1 MGGGALA
8 MGRLQGPGAPLE
20 GVAQLVALG
29 LSVVLSV
36 AFIACIKLR
45 PAKESLT
52 PFNLLVSVTAYG
64 LLAGTVYFL
73 PRAAARYTL
82 TVQVLDT
89 SRKPIEGAQVAQVDY
104 RSRSH
109 GLDEVKDTDSTD
121 AQGRVTIR
129 AHNEDSLAGTVT
141 HPGYR
146 GVSYQVDSLRLNS
159 HKLVISTKIPG
170 DIRNEGFGFFDS
182 LPPGKEVLLTIYL
195 SRNEEGDELPYP
207 SFDPAKPFQLKFE
220 REDLP
225 GRFSRVEIVDDGR
238 TIKCEVRRHRRAERT
253 YLHLSP
259 EQVRAV
265 AQAIGRHRLVYLR
278 RRYAAERRSG
288 FPWELDL
295 RQDTW
300 GKTSSFENSF
310 PDSIREFSREL
321 DDILPGADHNREQR
335 DSVR

>member
-1 MGGGALA
+1 MGVAVLA
-8 MGRLQGPGAPLE
+8 MGRLQGPGAAGE
-20 GVAQLVALG
+20 GVAQAVALG

-36 AFIACIKLR
+36 AFIACIKFR

-52 PFNLLVSVTAYG
+52 PFNLLVSVAAYG
-64 LLAGTVYFL
+64 LLAGAVYFV
-73 PRAAARYTL
+73 PRAAASYTL

-104 RSRSH
+104 RSRSS
-109 GLDEVKDTDSTD
+109 GVDKVKDTDSTD

-146 GVSYQVDSLRLNS
+146 GVSYQVDSLHLNS
-159 HKLVISTKIPG
+159 HRLVISTKIPG

-238 TIKCEVRRHRRAERT
+238 TIKCEVRHHRRAERA
-253 YLHLSP
+253 YLQLSP

-265 AQAIGRHRLVYLR
+265 AQAIGRHRLVYLK
-278 RRYAAERRSG
+278 RRYATERRSRL
-288 FPWELDL
+288 PWELEL

-300 GKTSSFENSF
+300 EKMSSFDNSF
-310 PDSIREFSREL
+310 PDSIREFSLEL
-321 DDILPGADHNREQR
+321 DDILPAASANTEPPK
-335 DSVR
+335 SVR